1 MRYRLEPVRGVR
13 DRAAQGARSE
23 LAGAV
28 GAARI
33 TEADLVRAAE
43 RTHVAEERVRAARA
57 ARAGLSTVGQPPAA
71 APNGGAVRTTAA
83 AIARADRYVARCLHA
98 LAQARIE
105 EHAAREVHAGRL
117 ETVDAQRAKLAT
129 ARAEKQA
136 IDNHFAA
143 WREQQRKLADRRS
156 EE

>member
-13 DRAAQGARSE
+13 DRAAQGARGE

-33 TEADLVRAAE
+33 TEADVTRAAE
-43 RTHVAEERVRAARA
+43 RTALAQRRVEGARA
-57 ARAGLSTVGQPPAA
+57 AR
-71 APNGGAVRTTAA
+71 GGPSTAA

-98 LAQARIE
+98 LGQARIE
-105 EHAAREVHAGRL
+105 EHSAREIHAGRL
-117 ETVDAQRAKLAT
+117 DVVDAQRAKLAT

-143 WREQQRKLADRRS
+143 WREQQRKLADRR

>member
-33 TEADLVRAAE
+33 TEADVARAAE
-43 RTHVAEERVRAARA
+43 RTHVMRERALAARA
-57 ARAGLSTVGQPPAA
+57 ARAGLST
-71 APNGGAVRTTAA
+71 AA
-83 AIARADRYVARCLHA
+83 AIARADLYVARCLHA

-105 EHAAREVHAGRL
+105 EHSAREVHAGRQVV
-117 ETVDAQRAKLAT
+117 VDAQRAKLVT